1 MSWFKKI
8 FTSQSSQETKVYYQK
23 DTQTDQQKEEE
34 KKSETEAKFEEL
46 QVDDSQVSDEATKLS
61 QKSWWSGWSR
71 LSQPFTSKYEKRDF
85 SSDEEEEDQWWKSFC
100 SESNK
105 KLNYGREKVVVRR
118 KQKKIKIKMR
128 KTTKM
133 KTKTKERL
141 VFT

>member
-1 MSWFKKI
+1 MKKEILVVMKKKKI
-8 FTSQSSQETKVYYQK
+8 SDGNRSVVKVI
-23 DTQTDQQKEEE
+23 
-34 KKSETEAKFEEL
+34 
-46 QVDDSQVSDEATKLS
+46 
-61 QKSWWSGWSR
+61 
-71 LSQPFTSKYEKRDF
+71 
-85 SSDEEEEDQWWKSFC
+85 
-100 SESNK
+100 K